1 MKKIVLSVLIV
12 SALGLTASA
21 QTEVKHN
28 DKKVKVE
35 TPHGEA
41 KVKKT
46 TTPGQK
52 VHNAIHRKHKHYSGV
67 KVKHE
72 AKKD

>member
-1 MKKIVLSVLIV
+1 MKKIVLSLLIV
-12 SALGLTASA
+12 SALGFTASA

-28 DKKVKVE
+28 DKKMKVE
-35 TPHGEA
+35 TPSSET

-46 TTPGQK
+46 STPGQK
-52 VHNAIHRKHKHYSGV
+52 VHNAIHRKRKHYSGV